1 MARQIVCRCRSPP
14 SSPSHA
20 TFVAYNRSSLRS
32 KQPPPSAM
40 HGRLRV
46 PEPSVPHGSEL
57 PERTCSLSCL
67 SWLHLLKSW
76 SLRQSRGGSV
86 IALVGFSWTVHS
98 ASGAFWRLETRIDT
112 LEKQV

>member
-76 SLRQSRGGSV
+76 SLRQSRGGSLFRSDAHKSNRDV
-86 IALVGFSWTVHS
+86 RPHRTSSLG
-98 ASGAFWRLETRIDT
+98 L
-112 LEKQV
+112 

>member
-76 SLRQSRGGSV
+76 SLRQSRGGSEHD
-86 IALVGFSWTVHS
+86 ITSLQCRSEELFDIG
-98 ASGAFWRLETRIDT
+98 
-112 LEKQV
+112 

>member
-20 TFVAYNRSSLRS
+20 TFVAYNRSSQRS

-76 SLRQSRGGSV
+76 SLRQSRGGSELPR
-86 IALVGFSWTVHS
+86 ALLNFVKRS
-98 ASGAFWRLETRIDT
+98 LP
-112 LEKQV
+112 